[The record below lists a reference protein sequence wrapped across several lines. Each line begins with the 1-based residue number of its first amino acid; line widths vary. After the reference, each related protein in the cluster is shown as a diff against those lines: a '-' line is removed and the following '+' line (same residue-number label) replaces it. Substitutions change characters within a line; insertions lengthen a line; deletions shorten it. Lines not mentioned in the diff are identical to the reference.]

1 MLFNEEESSGEE
13 DPSSFFYC
21 TSPWILDDNC
31 QSGGIGKE
39 GGVQRGGKGKE
50 PHWAAEEEEESSD
63 NLDCLRHVGMQYSDS
78 HTRGDHLSAGL
89 EEGLWPG
96 TKNESDVA
104 EKEWGHSPA
113 STLSCLPTGTVSSRS
128 PSQESEVLFVLDDT
142 E

>member
-1 MLFNEEESSGEE
+1 M
-13 DPSSFFYC
+13 
-21 TSPWILDDNC
+21 
-31 QSGGIGKE
+31 
-39 GGVQRGGKGKE
+39 QRGGKGKE

-113 STLSCLPTGTVSSRS
+113 STLSCLPTGTVSLRS
-128 PSQESEVLFVLDDT
+128 PSQESEVLFVLEDT